1 VGTPNTPSN
10 TCKIPSKSPPV
21 WPNLRRWKKKVAAE
35 PEKYELHHQ
44 DETHLETNPHLSR
57 VWHRRGVQPTVPAV
71 GTNRRLTD
79 FGSVEVFGRGRV
91 EVLCAEQTSACFLL
105 YLQALDVRHGE
116 TKREVYLVL
125 DNGPCH
131 TSKTSRMALAARAE
145 WLHVIW
151 LARDSPELNNKERE
165 WRYLKRDARGHLAR
179 SLREFADGILAGL
192 HRLGGRRIEVVD
204 QVPDWFIVGHRKE
217 PTGRPAGRPKCAKD
231 SYKRAPYRKND
242 APLPRAA

>member
-1 VGTPNTPSN
+1 MAV
-10 TCKIPSKSPPV
+10 
-21 WPNLRRWKKKVAAE
+21 E

-71 GTNRRLTD
+71 GTNRRLTA
-79 FGSVEVFGRGRV
+79 FGSVEVLGRGRV

-105 YLQALDVRHGE
+105 YLAALDRRHQATG
-116 TKREVYLVL
+116 REIYLVL

-131 TSKTSRMALAARAE
+131 TSKATRAALGARAA

-151 LARDSPELNNKERE
+151 LARYSPGLNKKERE

-179 SLREFADGILAGL
+179 TLREFVDGILAGL
-192 HRLGGRRIEVVD
+192 RRLGGQRVEVVD
-204 QVPDWFIVGHRKE
+204 QVPAWFLAGHRKE
-217 PTGRPAGRPKCAKD
+217 PTGRPAGRPKGATD
-231 SYKRAPYRKND
+231 SYKRAPRRPKE
-242 APLPRAA
+242 APSPQAT